1 MKNLLLCLLFSVCIT
16 LNSNAQGGYTIQQYD
31 VNVLVNKDAS
41 LDITET
47 ILVNFTESRHGII
60 RMIPYK
66 YALAPLPAGTQKAER
81 QLESNGYAQ
90 IIIEDIH
97 VSDYDF
103 AVSNR
108 GNYKEIKIGSKNKY
122 VDGLQK
128 YTIHYKL
135 LNAINFFTD
144 HSELYLNIIGDQW
157 DTSIDS
163 ASFSI
168 ELYNALPST
177 PSFFIATGAK
187 GSQENNTVS
196 TWSNNKMFSGSTTVP
211 LQPNHGLTVG
221 IVFPD
226 QFLIKQNYMLMGIAW
241 LLLPVFVLLLMF
253 RIWKKWGKDEELT
266 ITTQY
271 YPPNNISPS
280 VSGYVIDNKLDK
292 RDLTALVPYW
302 GAAGYLQVKETEK
315 KALLGLIKTTEY
327 DFIKLKEMPET
338 AMSFEK
344 TLFNGIFESGKTVA
358 LDRLKD
364 KLYVTMNKSK
374 IELEQEVDKGAYYE
388 KYSRGLVYLFLM
400 LGFASMF
407 YGTFQLISNWGNPYW
422 FAVALIISA
431 VIIIFFGIFMIKKT
445 PKGNELYKQLAGFK
459 EFIQKVDKDRLALF
473 LKEDEHYFD
482 KVLPFAIVF
491 DVADTWKDKLKG
503 LDVPPPTWYV
513 GNYNG
518 FNTYVFLN
526 SLDHSMN
533 EMSKSFYSTPGS
545 SGSSGGSFSG
555 GGGFSGGGFGGG
567 GGSSW

>member
-1 MKNLLLCLLFSVCIT
+1 M
-16 LNSNAQGGYTIQQYD
+16 
-31 VNVLVNKDAS
+31 VNKDAS

-47 ILVNFTESRHGII
+47 ILVNFSESRHGIL

-81 QLESNGYAQ
+81 QLESNGFAQ
-90 IIIEDIH
+90 IIIDDIY
-97 VSDYDF
+97 VSGYNYS
-103 AVSNR
+103 VSNR
-108 GNYKEIKIGSKNKY
+108 GNYKEIKIGSKDKY
-122 VDGLQK
+122 VDGLQQ
-128 YTIHYKL
+128 YIIHYRL
-135 LNAINFFTD
+135 LNTINFFTD

-157 DTSIDS
+157 DSSIDS
-163 ASFSI
+163 AFFSI

-177 PSFFIATGAK
+177 PSFFVATGAT
-187 GSQENNTVS
+187 GSKENNTVS
-196 TWSNNKMFSGSTTVP
+196 SWTANKIFSGSTTVP
-211 LQPNHGLTVG
+211 LQPNQGLTVG

-226 QFLIKQNYMLMGIAW
+226 QFLIKQNYMLLGIAW
-241 LLLPVFVLLLMF
+241 LLLPIFVLMLMF
-253 RIWKKWGKDEELT
+253 RIWKKWGKDEDFS

-280 VSGYVIDNKLDK
+280 VAGYVIDNRLNK

-327 DFIKLKEMPET
+327 DFVKLKDIPET

-344 TLFNGIFESGKTVA
+344 TLFNGIFESGNTVA
-358 LDRLKD
+358 LDSLKD
-364 KLYVTMNKSK
+364 KLYSTMNKAK
-374 IELEQEVDKGAYYE
+374 GELEKEVDKGAYYE
-388 KYSRGLVYLFLM
+388 KYSRGLVYLFLL
-400 LGFASMF
+400 LGLASLV
-407 YGTFQLISNWGNPYW
+407 YGFIQLISNWGNPYW
-422 FAVALIISA
+422 FAVAFIISGM
-431 VIIIFFGIFMIKKT
+431 IIIFFGIFMIKKT

-491 DVADTWKDKLKG
+491 DVADTWKDKLKD

-513 GNYNG
+513 GNYSG
-518 FNTYVFLN
+518 FNTYMFLN

-533 EMSKSFYSTPGS
+533 EMSKNFYSTPSS

>member
-1 MKNLLLCLLFSVCIT
+1 MKNLLLSLLFSVSVT
-16 LNSNAQGGYTIQQYD
+16 LYSNAQGGYTIQQYD
-31 VNVLVNKDAS
+31 VSVIVNKDAS

-47 ILVNFTESRHGII
+47 ILVHFSESRHGII

-90 IIIEDIH
+90 IIIKDIH

-128 YTIHYKL
+128 YIIHYRL
-135 LNAINFFTD
+135 LNTINFFAD

-168 ELYNALPST
+168 ELYDALPST
-177 PSFFIATGAK
+177 PSFFVATGAT
-187 GSQENNTVS
+187 GSKENNTVS
-196 TWSNNKMFSGSTTVP
+196 QWTNNKIFSGSTTIA
-211 LQPNHGLTVG
+211 LQPNQGLTVG

-226 QFLIKQNYMLMGIAW
+226 GFLIKQNYMLLGIAW
-241 LLLPVFVLLLMF
+241 LLLPVFVLILMF
-253 RIWKKWGKDEELT
+253 RIWKKRGKDEELT
-266 ITTQY
+266 ITTQF
-271 YPPNNISPS
+271 YPPNNVSPS
-280 VSGYVIDNKLDK
+280 VSGYIIDNKLNK

-327 DFIKLKEMPET
+327 EFIKLKDLPET

-344 TLFNGIFESGKTVA
+344 TLFNGIFETGNTVA
-358 LDRLKD
+358 LDSLKD
-364 KLYVTMNKSK
+364 KLYVTMNKAK
-374 IELEQEVDKGAYYE
+374 LELEKEVDKGAYYE
-388 KYSRGLVYLFLM
+388 KYSRGFVFLFLM
-400 LGFASMF
+400 LGIAAMV
-407 YGTFQLISNWGNPYW
+407 YGFIQLISNWGNPYW
-422 FAVALIISA
+422 HPVAFIISG

-482 KVLPFAIVF
+482 KVLPYAIVF
-491 DVADTWKDKLKG
+491 DVADTWKDKLKD

-518 FNTYVFLN
+518 FNTYMFLN

-533 EMSKSFYSTPGS
+533 EMSKSFYSTPSS
-545 SGSSGGSFSG
+545 SGSSGGSFG

>member
-1 MKNLLLCLLFSVCIT
+1 LKNILLSLLFSVCVTLIT
-16 LNSNAQGGYTIQQYD
+16 NAQGGYTIQQYHVD
-31 VNVLVNKDAS
+31 VVVNKDAS
-41 LDITET
+41 LDITES

-66 YALAPLPAGTQKAER
+66 YALASLPVGTQKAER

-128 YTIHYKL
+128 YIIHYRL

-168 ELYNALPST
+168 ELYNALPSI

-187 GSQENNTVS
+187 GSQENNTVTS
-196 TWSNNKMFSGSTTVP
+196 WTANKIFSGNTTVP
-211 LQPNHGLTVG
+211 LQPNQGLTVG

-226 QFLIKQNYMLMGIAW
+226 QFLIKQNYMLLGIAW
-241 LLLPVFVLLLMF
+241 LLLPVLVLVLMF
-253 RIWKKWGKDEELT
+253 RIWKKRGKDEELT
-266 ITTQY
+266 ITTQF

-302 GAAGYLQVKETEK
+302 GAGGFLQVKETEK
-315 KALLGLIKTTEY
+315 KALLGLIKTAEY
-327 DFIKLKEMPET
+327 EFIKLKDLPET

-344 TLFNGIFESGKTVA
+344 TLFNGIFESGNTVA
-358 LDRLKD
+358 LDSLKD
-364 KLYVTMNKSK
+364 KLYVTMNKAK
-374 IELEQEVDKGAYYE
+374 RELEQEVDKGAYYE
-388 KYSRGLVYLFLM
+388 KYSRGLVYFFLIVG
-400 LGFASMF
+400 LASMF

-422 FAVALIISA
+422 YPVAFIISG
-431 VIIIFFGIFMIKKT
+431 VIIICFGFFMIKKT

-459 EFIQKVDKDRLALF
+459 EFIKEVDKDRLALF

-482 KVLPFAIVF
+482 KVLPYAIVF

-503 LDVPPPTWYV
+503 LDIPPPTWYV

-518 FNTYVFLN
+518 FNTYLFLN

-533 EMSKSFYSTPGS
+533 EMSKSFYSAPSS
-545 SGSSGGSFSG
+545 SGSSGGSFG